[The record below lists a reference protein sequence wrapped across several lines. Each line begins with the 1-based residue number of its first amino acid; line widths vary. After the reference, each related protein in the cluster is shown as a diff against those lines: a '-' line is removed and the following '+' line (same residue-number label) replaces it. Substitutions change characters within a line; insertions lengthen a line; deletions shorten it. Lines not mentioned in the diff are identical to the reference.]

1 MNDWGLKYIQI
12 KADIYETTTAK
23 RIRRKYGVEGLVA
36 YIVLR
41 LEIARNG
48 YYLPWDEDTAADL
61 ADGALGIS
69 EECYR
74 GVAEICA
81 ETGTFYR
88 EQYEKYHIITGP
100 EMQENFLQAMKR
112 RKKRLPIVWPYWRL
126 EREGVP
132 TCVEWIEIV
141 STPEYHTE
149 PKDAPKDTPTDTPTD
164 EPKKKVVIGVG
175 RNGAKDYYLVDQDSP
190 LQEVRPY
197 NPAEWDSDGGFIG
210 KYPNDFWDI

>member
-48 YYLPWDEDTAADL
+48 YYLPWDKDTAADL

-100 EMQENFLQAMKR
+100 EMRASRCRCGR
-112 RKKRLPIVWPYWRL
+112 RTCCRWRSAGHAGYGWGSF
-126 EREGVP
+126 R
-132 TCVEWIEIV
+132 TFR
-141 STPEYHTE
+141 
-149 PKDAPKDTPTDTPTD
+149 TPTK
-164 EPKKKVVIGVG
+164 ECI
-175 RNGAKDYYLVDQDSP
+175 
-190 LQEVRPY
+190 
-197 NPAEWDSDGGFIG
+197 F
-210 KYPNDFWDI
+210 